1 MRDLATLHRLPELQH
16 AGVSALKIE
25 GRLKTADWVG
35 RAVALYHRALA
46 GEDPATLTAQ
56 IDALG
61 AYTGRAMTCGYLDG
75 ARSALTGLSG
85 RQAASSQSPTPDP
98 DQASKPTYSFVPDAG
113 DPARYSLTIDVTD
126 KRIDCRCEY
135 CGRAT
140 RWDLPRTLVRRAGR
154 AVTIAELFAHLAA
167 QPLLDCQLQEPQTNA
182 PDFALVPRTVNAI
195 TEQITLAIRRTRKA
209 PDDQVRIDLPP
220 EVRTLLTKTP
230 PAPANDR
237 KLGDRPDRARLDA
250 PAVVAFLAGVKDRR
264 PAAILVEV
272 PDAEALDRLLPHC
285 RGIEVVAALPQVFF
299 EADIPAL
306 SALLARCARTGLAV
320 EANSWGGVYLAVHA
334 GCRVETG
341 PGLPV
346 LNSLAARALAEHG
359 ATCVT
364 LSLEADRVQL
374 EEVTAHGP
382 VPCALTVFGRPPLL
396 VSRAQL
402 DPSWLG
408 RTFTDRRDLRLTP
421 RLERGLWVFR
431 PTDPFDLRGVGNPRV
446 RVRHLVADLTAA
458 PDPAHDWLA
467 PPDPAHRAL
476 RFNYDRSLA

>member
-1 MRDLATLHRLPELQH
+1 MSRIHDALKRAEQERAASTGTHVEPAYAQPEVQNESMPARQVLADSRITSMSTVSP
-16 AGVSALKIE
+16 GVS
-25 GRLKTADWVG
+25 
-35 RAVALYHRALA
+35 
-46 GEDPATLTAQ
+46 
-56 IDALG
+56 
-61 AYTGRAMTCGYLDG
+61 
-75 ARSALTGLSG
+75 GLI
-85 RQAASSQSPTPDP
+85 
-98 DQASKPTYSFVPDAG
+98 Y
-113 DPARYSLTIDVTD
+113 
-126 KRIDCRCEY
+126 E
-135 CGRAT
+135 
-140 RWDLPRTLVRRAGR
+140 
-154 AVTIAELFAHLAA
+154 
-167 QPLLDCQLQEPQTNA
+167 
-182 PDFALVPRTVNAI
+182 
-195 TEQITLAIRRTRKA
+195 
-209 PDDQVRIDLPP
+209 
-220 EVRTLLTKTP
+220 
-230 PAPANDR
+230 
-237 KLGDRPDRARLDA
+237 
-250 PAVVAFLAGVKDRR
+250 
-264 PAAILVEV
+264 
-272 PDAEALDRLLPHC
+272 
-285 RGIEVVAALPQVFF
+285 
-299 EADIPAL
+299 
-306 SALLARCARTGLAV
+306 ALLARCARTGLAV